1 MKKLLAILCAV
12 GMMASM
18 AACGEKDNKD
28 ESSTSEVATTAEESS
43 EESSTEEATEES
55 STEEATEE
63 SSTEEATEEATTEE
77 ATEEESREI
86 PENGELSFDS
96 VDASALTESVTC
108 GTITFKVNP
117 DWTAN
122 TDNEAMMMWS
132 IGSDESGIVVQ
143 KMDMSSL
150 LNGMEDIMDTE
161 DILEYVGAGMA
172 SAGYE
177 VVSEEF
183 VTLNDTKTYHM
194 EYIVEQ
200 SGVKANSN
208 TFMFVGSDNVIYC
221 FQGVDTEGSTEA
233 ADIVL
238 QMLSTVEIG

>member
-28 ESSTSEVATTAEESS
+28 ESSTSEVTTTAEESS
-43 EESSTEEATEES
+43 
-55 STEEATEE
+55 EE

-77 ATEEESREI
+77 ATEEATTEESSEEESRDV
-86 PENGELSFDS
+86 PENGELSFDD
-96 VDASALTESVTC
+96 VDNSALTESATC

-177 VVSEEF
+177 VISEEF
-183 VTLNDTKTYHM
+183 VTLNDVKTYHM

-200 SGVKANSN
+200 SGIKANSN
-208 TFMFVGSDNVIYC
+208 TFMFVGGDNVIYC
-221 FQGVDTEGSTEA
+221 FQGVDTEGGTEA
-233 ADIVL
+233 ADAVL

>member
-28 ESSTSEVATTAEESS
+28 ESSVSEATTTAEESS
-43 EESSTEEATEES
+43 
-55 STEEATEE
+55 EE

-77 ATEEESREI
+77 ATEETTTEENSDLAEEESREV
-86 PENGELSFDS
+86 PENGELSFDD
-96 VDASALTESVTC
+96 VDNSALTESATC

-177 VVSEEF
+177 VISEEF
-183 VTLNDTKTYHM
+183 VTLNDVKTYHM

-200 SGVKANSN
+200 SGIKANSN
-208 TFMFVGSDNVIYC
+208 TFMFVGGDNVIYC
-221 FQGVDTEGSTEA
+221 FQGVDTEGGTEA
-233 ADIVL
+233 ADAVL